1 MKGKHFVIVHHN
13 RDYIL
18 EETKGLS
25 DTDGTL
31 DIELVRSRL
40 MFWGVYRSR
49 VIYRQLFTSLGP
61 ILMVGPVDLVPVY
74 GVTGTLTVSLN

>member
-1 MKGKHFVIVHHN
+1 
-13 RDYIL
+13 
-18 EETKGLS
+18 
-25 DTDGTL
+25 
-31 DIELVRSRL
+31 

-74 GVTGTLTVSLN
+74 GVTGTLTVSLNWFERLRNDRGGRQSVGSLLSAYT